1 MFIYLKFSFKRT
13 ININKLF
20 ILKWYKVID
29 NKNLKKIIQYNI
41 YNPISDYFKQKS
53 DYKNWKSEL

>member
-1 MFIYLKFSFKRT
+1 MFIYLKFSFKST

-29 NKNLKKIIQYNI
+29 NKNLNKIIQYNI
-41 YNPISDYFKQKS
+41 YNQISDYFKQKS